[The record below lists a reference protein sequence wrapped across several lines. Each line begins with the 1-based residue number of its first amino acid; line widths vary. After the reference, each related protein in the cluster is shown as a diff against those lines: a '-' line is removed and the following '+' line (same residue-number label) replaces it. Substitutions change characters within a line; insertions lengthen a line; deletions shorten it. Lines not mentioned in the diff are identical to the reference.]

1 MRTTIAV
8 VGRVSVQCIRAH
20 FDDHPEVLSLAERN
34 VRSERNIKF
43 LKLDNRDERR
53 RGCAAIEA
61 EYRFLICAAGLERS
75 FGRLCVFRCDC
86 SRLRSVLR
94 VTAFGVT
101 AGCDARLYDLGC
113 LRCVCRG

>member
-8 VGRVSVQCIRAH
+8 VGRVFVQCIMPH
-20 FDDHPEVLSLAERN
+20 FDDHPEVLSLDERN
-34 VRSERNIKF
+34 VRSEHIIKF

-53 RGCAAIEA
+53 GSCAVIKA
-61 EYRFLICAAGLERS
+61 EHRFLICAAGLERS

-94 VTAFGVT
+94 VTALGVT

>member
-1 MRTTIAV
+1 MRTTIVV
-8 VGRVSVQCIRAH
+8 VGRVFVQCIRAH
-20 FDDHPEVLSLAERN
+20 FDDDPEGLSLAERN
-34 VRSERNIKF
+34 VRSERIIKF
-43 LKLDNRDERR
+43 LKLDNRNERGR
-53 RGCAAIEA
+53 SCAAIEA
-61 EYRFLICAAGLERS
+61 EYVFLICAAGLERS

-94 VTAFGVT
+94 VTESGVT

>member
-8 VGRVSVQCIRAH
+8 VGRVFVQGIMPH
-20 FDDHPEVLSLAERN
+20 FDDHPEVLSLDERN
-34 VRSERNIKF
+34 VRSEHITKF

-53 RGCAAIEA
+53 GSCAVIKA
-61 EYRFLICAAGLERS
+61 EHRFLICAAGLERS

-94 VTAFGVT
+94 VTALGVT
-101 AGCDARLYDLGC
+101 AGCDARLYDLSC
-113 LRCVCRG
+113 LRYVCRG